1 MSQENFYF
9 VSVIWIELCVSKI
22 SSYVKAFFSEQ
33 INSSRSACSS
43 EKKKSLCPGN
53 NYLVFIYS
61 FCHILKMYSTMTL

>member
-43 EKKKSLCPGN
+43 EKKNLSVLG
-53 NYLVFIYS
+53 I
-61 FCHILKMYSTMTL
+61 II